1 MRLRLTGLALLL
13 CACASPPG
21 AEPTTASLRGSF
33 QLDANAAPGDAFVF
47 LYNQSD
53 PPLPRGSGRPASL
66 SAVPLPRGFQSSPP
80 NGDYTFAAVE
90 PGQYLVRGIIDA
102 RGLFDP
108 YVDVLAQP
116 FAGDADLGPV
126 SLSLNAGEAKRLD
139 LASPRATDWDPP
151 MFTVD
156 APASGAV
163 TLAANTR
170 SFTLMHLRV
179 APLPFA
185 QADRVA
191 FLYGPADAD
200 HDGKLDDL
208 TGSGQPTPYPEV
220 VLQRIPQRDDGPAFL
235 DVAGNPLNI
244 VLPATVSPDPAGRNE
259 TQGTTQIVNGLYVAI
274 SPTALVQLPPDV
286 TGMPRTRRLPAIPTG
301 EYAITVVQGTAQ
313 YWQVPNG
320 LGPGG
325 PFAANHGGPFT
336 SQVARIHV
344 VPAR

>member
-1 MRLRLTGLALLL
+1 MRLRLLGLALLL
-13 CACASPPG
+13 GACISPP
-21 AEPTTASLRGSF
+21 AEPATSASLQGA
-33 QLDANAAPGDAFVF
+33 LHVDARTAPGDAFVF
-47 LYNQSD
+47 LYDQSD
-53 PPLPRGSGRPASL
+53 PPLPRGSGRPANL
-66 SAVPLPRGFQSSPP
+66 SAVPRARGFEGSPP
-80 NGDYTFAAVE
+80 SADYTFAKVD
-90 PGQYLVRGIIDA
+90 PGAYLVRGIIDA

-116 FAGDADLGPV
+116 FAGDADLGPTP
-126 SLSLNAGEAKRLD
+126 LTLRAGERHRQD
-139 LASPRATDWDPP
+139 LSSPRATDWDPP

-163 TLAANTR
+163 TLTSNTR
-170 SFTLMHLRV
+170 SFTLMHLKV

-185 QADRVA
+185 RADRVA

-200 HDGKLDDL
+200 HDGQLDDL
-208 TGSGQPTPYPEV
+208 TGTGQPTPYPEV

-235 DVAGNPLNI
+235 DAVGKPLTI

-259 TQGTTQIVNGLYVAI
+259 LLGTTQVVNGLYVAI
-274 SPTALVQLPPDV
+274 APTALVQLPPDAA
-286 TGMPRTRRLPAIPTG
+286 GKPRTRRLPAIPLG
-301 EYAITVVQGTAQ
+301 DYAITVVQGTAQ

-320 LGPGG
+320 LGPEG
-325 PFAANHGGPFT
+325 PFAANHGGPFA